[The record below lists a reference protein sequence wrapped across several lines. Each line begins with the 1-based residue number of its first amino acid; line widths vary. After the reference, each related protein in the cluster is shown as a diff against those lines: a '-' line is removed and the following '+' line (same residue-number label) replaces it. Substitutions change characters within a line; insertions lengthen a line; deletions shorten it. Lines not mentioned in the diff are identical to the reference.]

1 MDAVE
6 RREGRIYPWSP
17 LQYGF
22 IIIGQDIFFLHGSE
36 IEKGLDKAVIGARVE
51 FEVAPPL
58 AGKKHPRAVNAI
70 VGGGK

>member
-1 MDAVE
+1 M
-6 RREGRIYPWSP
+6 REGRIYTWSP

-36 IEKGLDKAVIGARVE
+36 ITQNADKAGVGAKVS

-58 AGKKHPRAVNAI
+58 AGKKHPRAINAVI
-70 VGGGK
+70 GGAL